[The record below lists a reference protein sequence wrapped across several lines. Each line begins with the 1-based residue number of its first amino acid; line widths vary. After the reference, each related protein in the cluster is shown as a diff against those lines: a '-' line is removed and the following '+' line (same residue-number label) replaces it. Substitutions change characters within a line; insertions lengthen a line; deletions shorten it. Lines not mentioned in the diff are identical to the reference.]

1 MTADL
6 YLASLATIAVF
17 FASPPGPSQ
26 ALMISNSLR
35 LGLRR
40 ALPTIGGDLSA
51 NAIQMTLAGF
61 GLTAVIAGSGLLL
74 GIVKW
79 AGIAYLVY
87 VAVRTWVSRVDPLA
101 HAPQGRLSSPAAQGF
116 VTSMANPKAI
126 LFFGALFPQFI
137 DPGSPIAP
145 QLLILGATYLVVDGI
160 LLLAW
165 GAAAGGMRQ
174 WLATSGRLI
183 NRLSGGMMLLAAAML
198 AGRSVE
204 PTSR

>member
-1 MTADL
+1 MSAEV
-6 YLASLATIAVF
+6 YLAYLATIAVF

-61 GLTAVIAGSGLLL
+61 GLTALIASSGLLL

-79 AGIAYLVY
+79 AGIAYLLY
-87 VAVRTWVSRVDPLA
+87 VAWRTWSSRSDPL
-101 HAPQGRLSSPAAQGF
+101 HDRPTGRMSSPAAQGF

-137 DPGSPIAP
+137 DPGSAIAP
-145 QLLILGATYLVVDGI
+145 QLLILGATYLVVDGV
-160 LLLAW
+160 LLVLW
-165 GAAAGGMRQ
+165 GAAAGSLRP
-174 WLATSGRLI
+174 WLARSGRLL
-183 NRLSGGMMLLAAAML
+183 NRLSGGMMLLAAALL
-198 AGRSVE
+198 AGRPVE
-204 PTSR
+204 PSR

>member
-1 MTADL
+1 MTAEV
-6 YLASLATIAVF
+6 YLAYLATIAVF

-26 ALMISNSLR
+26 ALMISNSVR
-35 LGLRR
+35 LGLPR

-61 GLTAVIAGSGLLL
+61 GLTAVIASSAYLI

-87 VAVRTWVSRVDPLA
+87 VAVRTFFSRSDGLNP
-101 HAPQGRLSSPAAQGF
+101 PKEGRLSSPAVQGF

-137 DPGSPIAP
+137 DVTSAITP
-145 QLLILGATYLVVDGI
+145 QILILGGTYLLVDGI
-160 LLLAW
+160 LLVVW
-165 GAAAGGMRQ
+165 GAVAGSLRP
-174 WLATSGRLI
+174 WLGQSGGWV
-183 NRLSGGMMLLAAAML
+183 NRLSGGLMLVAAAL
-198 AGRSVE
+198 PAGRSVD
-204 PTSR
+204 PVSD